1 MTLAADP
8 TTRAAHQLVDLSN
21 WFDTSP
27 ANAARDPEALTWIR
41 VTKIAEEAGEV
52 VDAMNGATGANP
64 RKGVCATMDNV
75 KKELL
80 DVAVTALGAVEHLD
94 GAQGRSL
101 AALFDHIAAV
111 HRRAGIDTTA
121 DRS

>member
-1 MTLAADP
+1 MTLADDP
-8 TTRAAHQLVDLSN
+8 TTRAAHQLVGLSN

-41 VTKIAEEAGEV
+41 VTKVAEEAGEV

-75 KKELL
+75 RVELL
-80 DVAVTALGAVEHLD
+80 DVALTALCAVEHLD
-94 GAQGRSL
+94 GAQGCSL
-101 AALFDHIAAV
+101 VALFAHIASR
-111 HRRAGIDTTA
+111 HRRAGLDTTG